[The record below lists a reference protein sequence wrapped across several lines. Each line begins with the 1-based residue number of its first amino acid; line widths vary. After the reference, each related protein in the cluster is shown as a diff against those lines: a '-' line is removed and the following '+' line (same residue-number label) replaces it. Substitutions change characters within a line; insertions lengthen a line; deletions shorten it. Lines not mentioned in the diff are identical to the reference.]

1 MKLLILGNHTC
12 GNRGD
17 SAILRGLLDAINS
30 LNPHAEVD
38 VMSRYPVS
46 SSWLL
51 NRPVMGDPL
60 FLQMKQHNSA
70 AGVVGRVKKVLRRRY
85 QHQVLLSRV
94 TDTGKLRN
102 IAIAQGFT
110 DFVRLLSGYDA
121 IIQVGGSFFVD
132 LYGVP
137 QFEHALCT
145 FMAKKPLFM
154 IGHSVGPFQ
163 DEQFNQ
169 LANYVFGHCD
179 ALILRESVS
188 LDLMK
193 RSNITT
199 AKVEHG
205 VDTAWLVDH
214 HTEEFTASYAVQHWL
229 DVAAQQKTVAITLR
243 ELAPFDKRLGT
254 TQQAYEKAFAGVV
267 NRILD
272 EGYQVIALST
282 CTGIDSYNKDDRMV
296 ALNLRQHISDPAR
309 YHVVMDELNDLE
321 MGKILGACELTVGT
335 RLHSAIISMNFATPA
350 IAINYEHK
358 SAGIMQQLGLP
369 EMAIDIRHLLDG
381 SLQAMVAD
389 TLGQLPVLNARLSEA
404 VSRERQI
411 GMQMVQSVLERSR
424 GGEMKVGFFLL
435 KFPLSS
441 ETFVLNQITAFI
453 DMGFEVEIVALQKGD
468 TQNTHAAWTKYNL
481 AARTRWLQDEPQG
494 KVAKLRHRAS
504 QTLRGIHRKNTWQ
517 ALNLKRYGAES
528 RNLILS
534 AICGQVATPFRADV
548 FIAHFGPA
556 GVTAAKLR
564 ELGVIRGKIAT
575 IFHGI
580 DISSRE
586 VLNHYTPE
594 YQQLFRRGDLMLP
607 ISDLW
612 AGRLQKMG
620 CPREKIAVSRM
631 GVDMTRFSPRPV
643 KAPATPLEIISVAR
657 LTEKKGLHVAI
668 EACRQLK
675 EQGVAFRYRI
685 LGIGP
690 WERRLRTLIE
700 QYQLEDVV
708 EMPGFKPS
716 HEVKAML
723 DDADVFLLPSVT
735 GADGD
740 MEGIPVAL
748 MEAMAVGIP
757 VVSTLHSGIPELVEA
772 DKSGWL
778 VPENDARALAQR
790 LAAFSQL
797 DTDELA
803 PVIKRAREKVEHDFN
818 QQVINRELASLLQA
832 L

>member
-1 MKLLILGNHTC
+1 
-12 GNRGD
+12 
-17 SAILRGLLDAINS
+17 
-30 LNPHAEVD
+30 
-38 VMSRYPVS
+38 
-46 SSWLL
+46 
-51 NRPVMGDPL
+51 
-60 FLQMKQHNSA
+60 
-70 AGVVGRVKKVLRRRY
+70 
-85 QHQVLLSRV
+85 
-94 TDTGKLRN
+94 
-102 IAIAQGFT
+102 
-110 DFVRLLSGYDA
+110 
-121 IIQVGGSFFVD
+121 
-132 LYGVP
+132 
-137 QFEHALCT
+137 
-145 FMAKKPLFM
+145 
-154 IGHSVGPFQ
+154 
-163 DEQFNQ
+163 
-169 LANYVFGHCD
+169 
-179 ALILRESVS
+179 
-188 LDLMK
+188 
-193 RSNITT
+193 
-199 AKVEHG
+199 
-205 VDTAWLVDH
+205 
-214 HTEEFTASYAVQHWL
+214 
-229 DVAAQQKTVAITLR
+229 
-243 ELAPFDKRLGT
+243 
-254 TQQAYEKAFAGVV
+254 
-267 NRILD
+267 
-272 EGYQVIALST
+272 
-282 CTGIDSYNKDDRMV
+282 
-296 ALNLRQHISDPAR
+296 
-309 YHVVMDELNDLE
+309 
-321 MGKILGACELTVGT
+321 
-335 RLHSAIISMNFATPA
+335 
-350 IAINYEHK
+350 
-358 SAGIMQQLGLP
+358 
-369 EMAIDIRHLLDG
+369 
-381 SLQAMVAD
+381 
-389 TLGQLPVLNARLSEA
+389 
-404 VSRERQI
+404 
-411 GMQMVQSVLERSR
+411 
-424 GGEMKVGFFLL
+424 MKVGFFLL

-494 KVAKLRHRAS
+494 KVWKLRHRAS

-534 AICGQVATPFRADV
+534 AICGQVATPFHSDV

-675 EQGVAFRYRI
+675 EQGMAFRYRI

-757 VVSTLHSGIPELVEA
+757 VISTLHSGIPELVEA

-803 PVIKRAREKVEHDFN
+803 PVVKRAREKVEHDFN

>member
-1 MKLLILGNHTC
+1 
-12 GNRGD
+12 
-17 SAILRGLLDAINS
+17 
-30 LNPHAEVD
+30 
-38 VMSRYPVS
+38 
-46 SSWLL
+46 
-51 NRPVMGDPL
+51 
-60 FLQMKQHNSA
+60 
-70 AGVVGRVKKVLRRRY
+70 
-85 QHQVLLSRV
+85 
-94 TDTGKLRN
+94 
-102 IAIAQGFT
+102 
-110 DFVRLLSGYDA
+110 
-121 IIQVGGSFFVD
+121 
-132 LYGVP
+132 
-137 QFEHALCT
+137 
-145 FMAKKPLFM
+145 
-154 IGHSVGPFQ
+154 
-163 DEQFNQ
+163 
-169 LANYVFGHCD
+169 
-179 ALILRESVS
+179 
-188 LDLMK
+188 
-193 RSNITT
+193 
-199 AKVEHG
+199 
-205 VDTAWLVDH
+205 
-214 HTEEFTASYAVQHWL
+214 
-229 DVAAQQKTVAITLR
+229 
-243 ELAPFDKRLGT
+243 
-254 TQQAYEKAFAGVV
+254 
-267 NRILD
+267 
-272 EGYQVIALST
+272 
-282 CTGIDSYNKDDRMV
+282 
-296 ALNLRQHISDPAR
+296 
-309 YHVVMDELNDLE
+309 
-321 MGKILGACELTVGT
+321 
-335 RLHSAIISMNFATPA
+335 
-350 IAINYEHK
+350 
-358 SAGIMQQLGLP
+358 
-369 EMAIDIRHLLDG
+369 
-381 SLQAMVAD
+381 
-389 TLGQLPVLNARLSEA
+389 
-404 VSRERQI
+404 
-411 GMQMVQSVLERSR
+411 
-424 GGEMKVGFFLL
+424 MKVGFFLL

-468 TQNTHAAWTKYNL
+468 TENTHAAWTKYNL
-481 AARTRWLQDEPQG
+481 AARTRWLQDEPTG

-534 AICGQVATPFRADV
+534 AICGQVVAPLHADV

-675 EQGVAFRYRI
+675 EQGMAFRYRI

-708 EMPGFKPS
+708 DMPGFKPS
-716 HEVKAML
+716 HEVKEML
-723 DDADVFLLPSVT
+723 DDADVFLLPSVM

-790 LAAFSQL
+790 LATFSQL

-803 PVIKRAREKVEHDFN
+803 PVVKRAREKVEHDFN

>member
-1 MKLLILGNHTC
+1 
-12 GNRGD
+12 
-17 SAILRGLLDAINS
+17 
-30 LNPHAEVD
+30 
-38 VMSRYPVS
+38 
-46 SSWLL
+46 
-51 NRPVMGDPL
+51 
-60 FLQMKQHNSA
+60 
-70 AGVVGRVKKVLRRRY
+70 
-85 QHQVLLSRV
+85 
-94 TDTGKLRN
+94 
-102 IAIAQGFT
+102 
-110 DFVRLLSGYDA
+110 
-121 IIQVGGSFFVD
+121 
-132 LYGVP
+132 
-137 QFEHALCT
+137 
-145 FMAKKPLFM
+145 
-154 IGHSVGPFQ
+154 
-163 DEQFNQ
+163 
-169 LANYVFGHCD
+169 
-179 ALILRESVS
+179 
-188 LDLMK
+188 
-193 RSNITT
+193 
-199 AKVEHG
+199 
-205 VDTAWLVDH
+205 
-214 HTEEFTASYAVQHWL
+214 
-229 DVAAQQKTVAITLR
+229 
-243 ELAPFDKRLGT
+243 
-254 TQQAYEKAFAGVV
+254 
-267 NRILD
+267 
-272 EGYQVIALST
+272 
-282 CTGIDSYNKDDRMV
+282 
-296 ALNLRQHISDPAR
+296 
-309 YHVVMDELNDLE
+309 
-321 MGKILGACELTVGT
+321 
-335 RLHSAIISMNFATPA
+335 
-350 IAINYEHK
+350 
-358 SAGIMQQLGLP
+358 
-369 EMAIDIRHLLDG
+369 
-381 SLQAMVAD
+381 
-389 TLGQLPVLNARLSEA
+389 
-404 VSRERQI
+404 
-411 GMQMVQSVLERSR
+411 
-424 GGEMKVGFFLL
+424 MKVGFFLL

-481 AARTRWLQDEPQG
+481 AARTRWLQDEPTG

-534 AICGQVATPFRADV
+534 AICGQVATPFHTDV

-607 ISDLW
+607 ISELW

-790 LAAFSQL
+790 LAVFSQL

-803 PVIKRAREKVEHDFN
+803 PVVKRAREKVEHDFN

>member
-1 MKLLILGNHTC
+1 
-12 GNRGD
+12 
-17 SAILRGLLDAINS
+17 
-30 LNPHAEVD
+30 
-38 VMSRYPVS
+38 
-46 SSWLL
+46 
-51 NRPVMGDPL
+51 
-60 FLQMKQHNSA
+60 
-70 AGVVGRVKKVLRRRY
+70 
-85 QHQVLLSRV
+85 
-94 TDTGKLRN
+94 
-102 IAIAQGFT
+102 
-110 DFVRLLSGYDA
+110 
-121 IIQVGGSFFVD
+121 
-132 LYGVP
+132 
-137 QFEHALCT
+137 
-145 FMAKKPLFM
+145 
-154 IGHSVGPFQ
+154 
-163 DEQFNQ
+163 
-169 LANYVFGHCD
+169 
-179 ALILRESVS
+179 
-188 LDLMK
+188 
-193 RSNITT
+193 
-199 AKVEHG
+199 
-205 VDTAWLVDH
+205 
-214 HTEEFTASYAVQHWL
+214 
-229 DVAAQQKTVAITLR
+229 
-243 ELAPFDKRLGT
+243 
-254 TQQAYEKAFAGVV
+254 
-267 NRILD
+267 
-272 EGYQVIALST
+272 
-282 CTGIDSYNKDDRMV
+282 
-296 ALNLRQHISDPAR
+296 
-309 YHVVMDELNDLE
+309 
-321 MGKILGACELTVGT
+321 
-335 RLHSAIISMNFATPA
+335 
-350 IAINYEHK
+350 
-358 SAGIMQQLGLP
+358 
-369 EMAIDIRHLLDG
+369 
-381 SLQAMVAD
+381 
-389 TLGQLPVLNARLSEA
+389 
-404 VSRERQI
+404 
-411 GMQMVQSVLERSR
+411 
-424 GGEMKVGFFLL
+424 MKVGFFLL

-481 AARTRWLQDEPQG
+481 AARTRWLQDEPTG

-534 AICGQVATPFRADV
+534 AICGLVATPFHADV

-723 DDADVFLLPSVT
+723 DNADVFLLPSVT

>member
-1 MKLLILGNHTC
+1 
-12 GNRGD
+12 
-17 SAILRGLLDAINS
+17 
-30 LNPHAEVD
+30 
-38 VMSRYPVS
+38 
-46 SSWLL
+46 
-51 NRPVMGDPL
+51 
-60 FLQMKQHNSA
+60 
-70 AGVVGRVKKVLRRRY
+70 
-85 QHQVLLSRV
+85 
-94 TDTGKLRN
+94 
-102 IAIAQGFT
+102 
-110 DFVRLLSGYDA
+110 
-121 IIQVGGSFFVD
+121 
-132 LYGVP
+132 
-137 QFEHALCT
+137 
-145 FMAKKPLFM
+145 
-154 IGHSVGPFQ
+154 
-163 DEQFNQ
+163 
-169 LANYVFGHCD
+169 
-179 ALILRESVS
+179 
-188 LDLMK
+188 
-193 RSNITT
+193 
-199 AKVEHG
+199 
-205 VDTAWLVDH
+205 
-214 HTEEFTASYAVQHWL
+214 
-229 DVAAQQKTVAITLR
+229 
-243 ELAPFDKRLGT
+243 
-254 TQQAYEKAFAGVV
+254 
-267 NRILD
+267 
-272 EGYQVIALST
+272 
-282 CTGIDSYNKDDRMV
+282 
-296 ALNLRQHISDPAR
+296 
-309 YHVVMDELNDLE
+309 
-321 MGKILGACELTVGT
+321 
-335 RLHSAIISMNFATPA
+335 
-350 IAINYEHK
+350 
-358 SAGIMQQLGLP
+358 
-369 EMAIDIRHLLDG
+369 
-381 SLQAMVAD
+381 
-389 TLGQLPVLNARLSEA
+389 
-404 VSRERQI
+404 
-411 GMQMVQSVLERSR
+411 
-424 GGEMKVGFFLL
+424 MKVGFFLL

-468 TQNTHAAWTKYNL
+468 TQNTHAAWTQYNL
-481 AARTRWLQDEPQG
+481 AAKTRWLQDEPQG

-517 ALNLKRYGAES
+517 ALNIKRYGAES

-534 AICGQVATPFRADV
+534 AICGRVATPFHADV

-700 QYQLEDVV
+700 QYQLEDMV

-803 PVIKRAREKVEHDFN
+803 PVVKRAREKVEHDFN

>member
-1 MKLLILGNHTC
+1 
-12 GNRGD
+12 
-17 SAILRGLLDAINS
+17 
-30 LNPHAEVD
+30 
-38 VMSRYPVS
+38 
-46 SSWLL
+46 
-51 NRPVMGDPL
+51 
-60 FLQMKQHNSA
+60 
-70 AGVVGRVKKVLRRRY
+70 
-85 QHQVLLSRV
+85 
-94 TDTGKLRN
+94 
-102 IAIAQGFT
+102 
-110 DFVRLLSGYDA
+110 
-121 IIQVGGSFFVD
+121 
-132 LYGVP
+132 
-137 QFEHALCT
+137 
-145 FMAKKPLFM
+145 
-154 IGHSVGPFQ
+154 
-163 DEQFNQ
+163 
-169 LANYVFGHCD
+169 
-179 ALILRESVS
+179 
-188 LDLMK
+188 
-193 RSNITT
+193 
-199 AKVEHG
+199 
-205 VDTAWLVDH
+205 
-214 HTEEFTASYAVQHWL
+214 
-229 DVAAQQKTVAITLR
+229 
-243 ELAPFDKRLGT
+243 
-254 TQQAYEKAFAGVV
+254 
-267 NRILD
+267 
-272 EGYQVIALST
+272 
-282 CTGIDSYNKDDRMV
+282 
-296 ALNLRQHISDPAR
+296 
-309 YHVVMDELNDLE
+309 
-321 MGKILGACELTVGT
+321 
-335 RLHSAIISMNFATPA
+335 
-350 IAINYEHK
+350 
-358 SAGIMQQLGLP
+358 
-369 EMAIDIRHLLDG
+369 
-381 SLQAMVAD
+381 
-389 TLGQLPVLNARLSEA
+389 
-404 VSRERQI
+404 
-411 GMQMVQSVLERSR
+411 
-424 GGEMKVGFFLL
+424 MKVGFFLL

-468 TQNTHAAWTKYNL
+468 TENTHAAWTKYNL

-534 AICGQVATPFRADV
+534 AICGQVATPFHSDV

-675 EQGVAFRYRI
+675 EQGMAFRYRI

-757 VVSTLHSGIPELVEA
+757 VISTLHSGIPELVEA

-803 PVIKRAREKVEHDFN
+803 PVVKRAREKVEHDFN

>member
-1 MKLLILGNHTC
+1 
-12 GNRGD
+12 
-17 SAILRGLLDAINS
+17 
-30 LNPHAEVD
+30 
-38 VMSRYPVS
+38 
-46 SSWLL
+46 
-51 NRPVMGDPL
+51 
-60 FLQMKQHNSA
+60 
-70 AGVVGRVKKVLRRRY
+70 
-85 QHQVLLSRV
+85 
-94 TDTGKLRN
+94 
-102 IAIAQGFT
+102 
-110 DFVRLLSGYDA
+110 
-121 IIQVGGSFFVD
+121 
-132 LYGVP
+132 
-137 QFEHALCT
+137 
-145 FMAKKPLFM
+145 
-154 IGHSVGPFQ
+154 
-163 DEQFNQ
+163 
-169 LANYVFGHCD
+169 
-179 ALILRESVS
+179 
-188 LDLMK
+188 
-193 RSNITT
+193 
-199 AKVEHG
+199 
-205 VDTAWLVDH
+205 
-214 HTEEFTASYAVQHWL
+214 
-229 DVAAQQKTVAITLR
+229 
-243 ELAPFDKRLGT
+243 
-254 TQQAYEKAFAGVV
+254 
-267 NRILD
+267 
-272 EGYQVIALST
+272 
-282 CTGIDSYNKDDRMV
+282 
-296 ALNLRQHISDPAR
+296 
-309 YHVVMDELNDLE
+309 
-321 MGKILGACELTVGT
+321 
-335 RLHSAIISMNFATPA
+335 
-350 IAINYEHK
+350 
-358 SAGIMQQLGLP
+358 
-369 EMAIDIRHLLDG
+369 
-381 SLQAMVAD
+381 
-389 TLGQLPVLNARLSEA
+389 
-404 VSRERQI
+404 
-411 GMQMVQSVLERSR
+411 
-424 GGEMKVGFFLL
+424 MKVGFFLL

-481 AARTRWLQDEPQG
+481 AARTRWLQDEPTG

-534 AICGQVATPFRADV
+534 AICGQVATSLHAAV

-716 HEVKAML
+716 HEVKEML

-797 DTDELA
+797 DSDELA
-803 PVIKRAREKVEHDFN
+803 PVVKRAREKVEHDFN

>member
-1 MKLLILGNHTC
+1 
-12 GNRGD
+12 
-17 SAILRGLLDAINS
+17 
-30 LNPHAEVD
+30 
-38 VMSRYPVS
+38 
-46 SSWLL
+46 
-51 NRPVMGDPL
+51 
-60 FLQMKQHNSA
+60 
-70 AGVVGRVKKVLRRRY
+70 
-85 QHQVLLSRV
+85 
-94 TDTGKLRN
+94 
-102 IAIAQGFT
+102 
-110 DFVRLLSGYDA
+110 
-121 IIQVGGSFFVD
+121 
-132 LYGVP
+132 
-137 QFEHALCT
+137 
-145 FMAKKPLFM
+145 
-154 IGHSVGPFQ
+154 
-163 DEQFNQ
+163 
-169 LANYVFGHCD
+169 
-179 ALILRESVS
+179 
-188 LDLMK
+188 
-193 RSNITT
+193 
-199 AKVEHG
+199 
-205 VDTAWLVDH
+205 
-214 HTEEFTASYAVQHWL
+214 
-229 DVAAQQKTVAITLR
+229 
-243 ELAPFDKRLGT
+243 
-254 TQQAYEKAFAGVV
+254 
-267 NRILD
+267 
-272 EGYQVIALST
+272 
-282 CTGIDSYNKDDRMV
+282 
-296 ALNLRQHISDPAR
+296 
-309 YHVVMDELNDLE
+309 
-321 MGKILGACELTVGT
+321 
-335 RLHSAIISMNFATPA
+335 
-350 IAINYEHK
+350 
-358 SAGIMQQLGLP
+358 
-369 EMAIDIRHLLDG
+369 
-381 SLQAMVAD
+381 
-389 TLGQLPVLNARLSEA
+389 
-404 VSRERQI
+404 
-411 GMQMVQSVLERSR
+411 
-424 GGEMKVGFFLL
+424 MKVGFFLL

-481 AARTRWLQDEPQG
+481 AARTRWLQDEPTG

-534 AICGQVATPFRADV
+534 AICGQVVTPLHADV

-564 ELGVIRGKIAT
+564 ELGIICGKIAT

-803 PVIKRAREKVEHDFN
+803 PVVKRAREKVEHDFN

>member
-1 MKLLILGNHTC
+1 
-12 GNRGD
+12 
-17 SAILRGLLDAINS
+17 
-30 LNPHAEVD
+30 
-38 VMSRYPVS
+38 
-46 SSWLL
+46 
-51 NRPVMGDPL
+51 
-60 FLQMKQHNSA
+60 
-70 AGVVGRVKKVLRRRY
+70 
-85 QHQVLLSRV
+85 
-94 TDTGKLRN
+94 
-102 IAIAQGFT
+102 
-110 DFVRLLSGYDA
+110 
-121 IIQVGGSFFVD
+121 
-132 LYGVP
+132 
-137 QFEHALCT
+137 
-145 FMAKKPLFM
+145 
-154 IGHSVGPFQ
+154 
-163 DEQFNQ
+163 
-169 LANYVFGHCD
+169 
-179 ALILRESVS
+179 
-188 LDLMK
+188 
-193 RSNITT
+193 
-199 AKVEHG
+199 
-205 VDTAWLVDH
+205 
-214 HTEEFTASYAVQHWL
+214 
-229 DVAAQQKTVAITLR
+229 
-243 ELAPFDKRLGT
+243 
-254 TQQAYEKAFAGVV
+254 
-267 NRILD
+267 
-272 EGYQVIALST
+272 
-282 CTGIDSYNKDDRMV
+282 
-296 ALNLRQHISDPAR
+296 
-309 YHVVMDELNDLE
+309 
-321 MGKILGACELTVGT
+321 
-335 RLHSAIISMNFATPA
+335 
-350 IAINYEHK
+350 
-358 SAGIMQQLGLP
+358 
-369 EMAIDIRHLLDG
+369 
-381 SLQAMVAD
+381 
-389 TLGQLPVLNARLSEA
+389 
-404 VSRERQI
+404 
-411 GMQMVQSVLERSR
+411 
-424 GGEMKVGFFLL
+424 MKVGFFLL

-504 QTLRGIHRKNTWQ
+504 QTLRGIHRKNAWQ

-534 AICGQVATPFRADV
+534 AICGQVVTPLHADV

-580 DISSRE
+580 DISSRD

-803 PVIKRAREKVEHDFN
+803 PVVKRAREKVEHDFN

>member
-1 MKLLILGNHTC
+1 
-12 GNRGD
+12 
-17 SAILRGLLDAINS
+17 
-30 LNPHAEVD
+30 
-38 VMSRYPVS
+38 
-46 SSWLL
+46 
-51 NRPVMGDPL
+51 
-60 FLQMKQHNSA
+60 
-70 AGVVGRVKKVLRRRY
+70 
-85 QHQVLLSRV
+85 
-94 TDTGKLRN
+94 
-102 IAIAQGFT
+102 
-110 DFVRLLSGYDA
+110 
-121 IIQVGGSFFVD
+121 
-132 LYGVP
+132 
-137 QFEHALCT
+137 
-145 FMAKKPLFM
+145 
-154 IGHSVGPFQ
+154 
-163 DEQFNQ
+163 
-169 LANYVFGHCD
+169 
-179 ALILRESVS
+179 
-188 LDLMK
+188 
-193 RSNITT
+193 
-199 AKVEHG
+199 
-205 VDTAWLVDH
+205 
-214 HTEEFTASYAVQHWL
+214 
-229 DVAAQQKTVAITLR
+229 
-243 ELAPFDKRLGT
+243 
-254 TQQAYEKAFAGVV
+254 
-267 NRILD
+267 
-272 EGYQVIALST
+272 
-282 CTGIDSYNKDDRMV
+282 
-296 ALNLRQHISDPAR
+296 
-309 YHVVMDELNDLE
+309 
-321 MGKILGACELTVGT
+321 
-335 RLHSAIISMNFATPA
+335 
-350 IAINYEHK
+350 
-358 SAGIMQQLGLP
+358 
-369 EMAIDIRHLLDG
+369 
-381 SLQAMVAD
+381 
-389 TLGQLPVLNARLSEA
+389 
-404 VSRERQI
+404 
-411 GMQMVQSVLERSR
+411 
-424 GGEMKVGFFLL
+424 MKVGFFLL

-481 AARTRWLQDEPQG
+481 AARTRWLQDEPTG

-534 AICGQVATPFRADV
+534 AICGQVAKPLHADV

-564 ELGVIRGKIAT
+564 ELGVIRSKIAT

-675 EQGVAFRYRI
+675 ELGVAFRYRI

-700 QYQLEDVV
+700 QYQLEDVI

-803 PVIKRAREKVEHDFN
+803 PVVKRAREKVEHDFN

>member
-1 MKLLILGNHTC
+1 
-12 GNRGD
+12 
-17 SAILRGLLDAINS
+17 
-30 LNPHAEVD
+30 
-38 VMSRYPVS
+38 
-46 SSWLL
+46 
-51 NRPVMGDPL
+51 
-60 FLQMKQHNSA
+60 
-70 AGVVGRVKKVLRRRY
+70 
-85 QHQVLLSRV
+85 
-94 TDTGKLRN
+94 
-102 IAIAQGFT
+102 
-110 DFVRLLSGYDA
+110 
-121 IIQVGGSFFVD
+121 
-132 LYGVP
+132 
-137 QFEHALCT
+137 
-145 FMAKKPLFM
+145 
-154 IGHSVGPFQ
+154 
-163 DEQFNQ
+163 
-169 LANYVFGHCD
+169 
-179 ALILRESVS
+179 
-188 LDLMK
+188 
-193 RSNITT
+193 
-199 AKVEHG
+199 
-205 VDTAWLVDH
+205 
-214 HTEEFTASYAVQHWL
+214 
-229 DVAAQQKTVAITLR
+229 
-243 ELAPFDKRLGT
+243 
-254 TQQAYEKAFAGVV
+254 
-267 NRILD
+267 
-272 EGYQVIALST
+272 
-282 CTGIDSYNKDDRMV
+282 
-296 ALNLRQHISDPAR
+296 
-309 YHVVMDELNDLE
+309 
-321 MGKILGACELTVGT
+321 
-335 RLHSAIISMNFATPA
+335 
-350 IAINYEHK
+350 
-358 SAGIMQQLGLP
+358 
-369 EMAIDIRHLLDG
+369 
-381 SLQAMVAD
+381 
-389 TLGQLPVLNARLSEA
+389 
-404 VSRERQI
+404 
-411 GMQMVQSVLERSR
+411 
-424 GGEMKVGFFLL
+424 MKVGFFLL

-481 AARTRWLQDEPQG
+481 AARTRWLQDEPTG

-534 AICGQVATPFRADV
+534 AICGLVATPFHADV

-675 EQGVAFRYRI
+675 DQGMAFRYRI

-803 PVIKRAREKVEHDFN
+803 PVVKRAREKVEHDFN

>member
-1 MKLLILGNHTC
+1 
-12 GNRGD
+12 
-17 SAILRGLLDAINS
+17 
-30 LNPHAEVD
+30 
-38 VMSRYPVS
+38 
-46 SSWLL
+46 
-51 NRPVMGDPL
+51 
-60 FLQMKQHNSA
+60 
-70 AGVVGRVKKVLRRRY
+70 
-85 QHQVLLSRV
+85 
-94 TDTGKLRN
+94 
-102 IAIAQGFT
+102 
-110 DFVRLLSGYDA
+110 
-121 IIQVGGSFFVD
+121 
-132 LYGVP
+132 
-137 QFEHALCT
+137 
-145 FMAKKPLFM
+145 
-154 IGHSVGPFQ
+154 
-163 DEQFNQ
+163 
-169 LANYVFGHCD
+169 
-179 ALILRESVS
+179 
-188 LDLMK
+188 
-193 RSNITT
+193 
-199 AKVEHG
+199 
-205 VDTAWLVDH
+205 
-214 HTEEFTASYAVQHWL
+214 
-229 DVAAQQKTVAITLR
+229 
-243 ELAPFDKRLGT
+243 
-254 TQQAYEKAFAGVV
+254 
-267 NRILD
+267 
-272 EGYQVIALST
+272 
-282 CTGIDSYNKDDRMV
+282 
-296 ALNLRQHISDPAR
+296 
-309 YHVVMDELNDLE
+309 
-321 MGKILGACELTVGT
+321 
-335 RLHSAIISMNFATPA
+335 
-350 IAINYEHK
+350 
-358 SAGIMQQLGLP
+358 
-369 EMAIDIRHLLDG
+369 
-381 SLQAMVAD
+381 
-389 TLGQLPVLNARLSEA
+389 
-404 VSRERQI
+404 
-411 GMQMVQSVLERSR
+411 
-424 GGEMKVGFFLL
+424 MKVGFFLL

-468 TQNTHAAWTKYNL
+468 TENTHAAWTKYNL
-481 AARTRWLQDEPQG
+481 AARTRWLQDEPTG

-548 FIAHFGPA
+548 FIAHCGPA

-723 DDADVFLLPSVT
+723 DNADVFLLPSVT

>member
-1 MKLLILGNHTC
+1 
-12 GNRGD
+12 
-17 SAILRGLLDAINS
+17 
-30 LNPHAEVD
+30 
-38 VMSRYPVS
+38 
-46 SSWLL
+46 
-51 NRPVMGDPL
+51 
-60 FLQMKQHNSA
+60 
-70 AGVVGRVKKVLRRRY
+70 
-85 QHQVLLSRV
+85 
-94 TDTGKLRN
+94 
-102 IAIAQGFT
+102 
-110 DFVRLLSGYDA
+110 
-121 IIQVGGSFFVD
+121 
-132 LYGVP
+132 
-137 QFEHALCT
+137 
-145 FMAKKPLFM
+145 
-154 IGHSVGPFQ
+154 
-163 DEQFNQ
+163 
-169 LANYVFGHCD
+169 
-179 ALILRESVS
+179 
-188 LDLMK
+188 
-193 RSNITT
+193 
-199 AKVEHG
+199 
-205 VDTAWLVDH
+205 
-214 HTEEFTASYAVQHWL
+214 
-229 DVAAQQKTVAITLR
+229 
-243 ELAPFDKRLGT
+243 
-254 TQQAYEKAFAGVV
+254 
-267 NRILD
+267 
-272 EGYQVIALST
+272 
-282 CTGIDSYNKDDRMV
+282 
-296 ALNLRQHISDPAR
+296 
-309 YHVVMDELNDLE
+309 
-321 MGKILGACELTVGT
+321 
-335 RLHSAIISMNFATPA
+335 
-350 IAINYEHK
+350 
-358 SAGIMQQLGLP
+358 
-369 EMAIDIRHLLDG
+369 
-381 SLQAMVAD
+381 
-389 TLGQLPVLNARLSEA
+389 
-404 VSRERQI
+404 
-411 GMQMVQSVLERSR
+411 
-424 GGEMKVGFFLL
+424 MKVGFFLL

-534 AICGQVATPFRADV
+534 AICGQVVTPLHADV

-580 DISSRE
+580 DISNRD

-716 HEVKAML
+716 HEVKAIL

>member
-1 MKLLILGNHTC
+1 
-12 GNRGD
+12 
-17 SAILRGLLDAINS
+17 
-30 LNPHAEVD
+30 
-38 VMSRYPVS
+38 
-46 SSWLL
+46 
-51 NRPVMGDPL
+51 
-60 FLQMKQHNSA
+60 
-70 AGVVGRVKKVLRRRY
+70 
-85 QHQVLLSRV
+85 
-94 TDTGKLRN
+94 
-102 IAIAQGFT
+102 
-110 DFVRLLSGYDA
+110 
-121 IIQVGGSFFVD
+121 
-132 LYGVP
+132 
-137 QFEHALCT
+137 
-145 FMAKKPLFM
+145 
-154 IGHSVGPFQ
+154 
-163 DEQFNQ
+163 
-169 LANYVFGHCD
+169 
-179 ALILRESVS
+179 
-188 LDLMK
+188 
-193 RSNITT
+193 
-199 AKVEHG
+199 
-205 VDTAWLVDH
+205 
-214 HTEEFTASYAVQHWL
+214 
-229 DVAAQQKTVAITLR
+229 
-243 ELAPFDKRLGT
+243 
-254 TQQAYEKAFAGVV
+254 
-267 NRILD
+267 
-272 EGYQVIALST
+272 
-282 CTGIDSYNKDDRMV
+282 
-296 ALNLRQHISDPAR
+296 
-309 YHVVMDELNDLE
+309 
-321 MGKILGACELTVGT
+321 
-335 RLHSAIISMNFATPA
+335 
-350 IAINYEHK
+350 
-358 SAGIMQQLGLP
+358 
-369 EMAIDIRHLLDG
+369 
-381 SLQAMVAD
+381 
-389 TLGQLPVLNARLSEA
+389 
-404 VSRERQI
+404 
-411 GMQMVQSVLERSR
+411 
-424 GGEMKVGFFLL
+424 MKVGFFLL

-481 AARTRWLQDEPQG
+481 AARTRWLQDEPAG

-534 AICGQVATPFRADV
+534 AICGKVATPFHADV

-643 KAPATPLEIISVAR
+643 KPPATPLEIISVAR

-803 PVIKRAREKVEHDFN
+803 PVVKRAREKVEHDFN

>member
-1 MKLLILGNHTC
+1 
-12 GNRGD
+12 
-17 SAILRGLLDAINS
+17 
-30 LNPHAEVD
+30 
-38 VMSRYPVS
+38 
-46 SSWLL
+46 
-51 NRPVMGDPL
+51 
-60 FLQMKQHNSA
+60 
-70 AGVVGRVKKVLRRRY
+70 
-85 QHQVLLSRV
+85 
-94 TDTGKLRN
+94 
-102 IAIAQGFT
+102 
-110 DFVRLLSGYDA
+110 
-121 IIQVGGSFFVD
+121 
-132 LYGVP
+132 
-137 QFEHALCT
+137 
-145 FMAKKPLFM
+145 
-154 IGHSVGPFQ
+154 
-163 DEQFNQ
+163 
-169 LANYVFGHCD
+169 
-179 ALILRESVS
+179 
-188 LDLMK
+188 
-193 RSNITT
+193 
-199 AKVEHG
+199 
-205 VDTAWLVDH
+205 
-214 HTEEFTASYAVQHWL
+214 
-229 DVAAQQKTVAITLR
+229 
-243 ELAPFDKRLGT
+243 
-254 TQQAYEKAFAGVV
+254 
-267 NRILD
+267 
-272 EGYQVIALST
+272 
-282 CTGIDSYNKDDRMV
+282 
-296 ALNLRQHISDPAR
+296 
-309 YHVVMDELNDLE
+309 
-321 MGKILGACELTVGT
+321 
-335 RLHSAIISMNFATPA
+335 
-350 IAINYEHK
+350 
-358 SAGIMQQLGLP
+358 
-369 EMAIDIRHLLDG
+369 
-381 SLQAMVAD
+381 
-389 TLGQLPVLNARLSEA
+389 
-404 VSRERQI
+404 
-411 GMQMVQSVLERSR
+411 
-424 GGEMKVGFFLL
+424 MKVGFFLL

-468 TQNTHAAWTKYNL
+468 TQNTHAAWTQYNL
-481 AARTRWLQDEPQG
+481 AAKTRWLQDEPQG

-517 ALNLKRYGAES
+517 ALNIKRYGAES

-534 AICGQVATPFRADV
+534 AICGRVATPFHADV

-797 DTDELA
+797 DVDKLA
-803 PVIKRAREKVEHDFN
+803 PVVKRAREKVEHDFN

>member
-1 MKLLILGNHTC
+1 
-12 GNRGD
+12 
-17 SAILRGLLDAINS
+17 
-30 LNPHAEVD
+30 
-38 VMSRYPVS
+38 
-46 SSWLL
+46 
-51 NRPVMGDPL
+51 
-60 FLQMKQHNSA
+60 
-70 AGVVGRVKKVLRRRY
+70 
-85 QHQVLLSRV
+85 
-94 TDTGKLRN
+94 
-102 IAIAQGFT
+102 
-110 DFVRLLSGYDA
+110 
-121 IIQVGGSFFVD
+121 
-132 LYGVP
+132 
-137 QFEHALCT
+137 
-145 FMAKKPLFM
+145 
-154 IGHSVGPFQ
+154 
-163 DEQFNQ
+163 
-169 LANYVFGHCD
+169 
-179 ALILRESVS
+179 
-188 LDLMK
+188 
-193 RSNITT
+193 
-199 AKVEHG
+199 
-205 VDTAWLVDH
+205 
-214 HTEEFTASYAVQHWL
+214 
-229 DVAAQQKTVAITLR
+229 
-243 ELAPFDKRLGT
+243 
-254 TQQAYEKAFAGVV
+254 
-267 NRILD
+267 
-272 EGYQVIALST
+272 
-282 CTGIDSYNKDDRMV
+282 
-296 ALNLRQHISDPAR
+296 
-309 YHVVMDELNDLE
+309 
-321 MGKILGACELTVGT
+321 
-335 RLHSAIISMNFATPA
+335 
-350 IAINYEHK
+350 
-358 SAGIMQQLGLP
+358 
-369 EMAIDIRHLLDG
+369 
-381 SLQAMVAD
+381 
-389 TLGQLPVLNARLSEA
+389 
-404 VSRERQI
+404 
-411 GMQMVQSVLERSR
+411 
-424 GGEMKVGFFLL
+424 MKVGFFLL

-481 AARTRWLQDEPQG
+481 AARTRWLQDEPTG

-534 AICGQVATPFRADV
+534 AICGQVAKPLHADV

-708 EMPGFKPS
+708 DMPGFKPS

>member
-1 MKLLILGNHTC
+1 
-12 GNRGD
+12 
-17 SAILRGLLDAINS
+17 
-30 LNPHAEVD
+30 
-38 VMSRYPVS
+38 
-46 SSWLL
+46 
-51 NRPVMGDPL
+51 
-60 FLQMKQHNSA
+60 
-70 AGVVGRVKKVLRRRY
+70 
-85 QHQVLLSRV
+85 
-94 TDTGKLRN
+94 
-102 IAIAQGFT
+102 
-110 DFVRLLSGYDA
+110 
-121 IIQVGGSFFVD
+121 
-132 LYGVP
+132 
-137 QFEHALCT
+137 
-145 FMAKKPLFM
+145 
-154 IGHSVGPFQ
+154 
-163 DEQFNQ
+163 
-169 LANYVFGHCD
+169 
-179 ALILRESVS
+179 
-188 LDLMK
+188 
-193 RSNITT
+193 
-199 AKVEHG
+199 
-205 VDTAWLVDH
+205 
-214 HTEEFTASYAVQHWL
+214 
-229 DVAAQQKTVAITLR
+229 
-243 ELAPFDKRLGT
+243 
-254 TQQAYEKAFAGVV
+254 
-267 NRILD
+267 
-272 EGYQVIALST
+272 
-282 CTGIDSYNKDDRMV
+282 
-296 ALNLRQHISDPAR
+296 
-309 YHVVMDELNDLE
+309 
-321 MGKILGACELTVGT
+321 
-335 RLHSAIISMNFATPA
+335 
-350 IAINYEHK
+350 
-358 SAGIMQQLGLP
+358 
-369 EMAIDIRHLLDG
+369 
-381 SLQAMVAD
+381 
-389 TLGQLPVLNARLSEA
+389 
-404 VSRERQI
+404 
-411 GMQMVQSVLERSR
+411 
-424 GGEMKVGFFLL
+424 MKVGFFLL

-453 DMGFEVEIVALQKGD
+453 DMGYDVEIIALQKGD
-468 TQNTHAAWTKYNL
+468 TQNTHAAYTQYGLEAK
-481 AARTRWLQDEPQG
+481 TRWLQDEPSG
-494 KVAKLRHRAS
+494 KLSKLRHRAS
-504 QTLRGIHRKNTWQ
+504 QTLRGIHRPATWR
-517 ALNLKRYGAES
+517 ALNVSRYGSES

-534 AICGQVATPFRADV
+534 AICGQTAQPYRADV

-564 ELGVIRGKIAT
+564 ELGVIDGKIAT

-586 VLNHYTPE
+586 VLNHYPPE

-778 VPENDARALAQR
+778 VPENDACALAQR

-803 PVIKRAREKVEHDFN
+803 PVVKRAREKVEHDFN

>member
-1 MKLLILGNHTC
+1 
-12 GNRGD
+12 
-17 SAILRGLLDAINS
+17 
-30 LNPHAEVD
+30 
-38 VMSRYPVS
+38 
-46 SSWLL
+46 
-51 NRPVMGDPL
+51 
-60 FLQMKQHNSA
+60 
-70 AGVVGRVKKVLRRRY
+70 
-85 QHQVLLSRV
+85 
-94 TDTGKLRN
+94 
-102 IAIAQGFT
+102 
-110 DFVRLLSGYDA
+110 
-121 IIQVGGSFFVD
+121 
-132 LYGVP
+132 
-137 QFEHALCT
+137 
-145 FMAKKPLFM
+145 
-154 IGHSVGPFQ
+154 
-163 DEQFNQ
+163 
-169 LANYVFGHCD
+169 
-179 ALILRESVS
+179 
-188 LDLMK
+188 
-193 RSNITT
+193 
-199 AKVEHG
+199 
-205 VDTAWLVDH
+205 
-214 HTEEFTASYAVQHWL
+214 
-229 DVAAQQKTVAITLR
+229 
-243 ELAPFDKRLGT
+243 
-254 TQQAYEKAFAGVV
+254 
-267 NRILD
+267 
-272 EGYQVIALST
+272 
-282 CTGIDSYNKDDRMV
+282 
-296 ALNLRQHISDPAR
+296 
-309 YHVVMDELNDLE
+309 
-321 MGKILGACELTVGT
+321 
-335 RLHSAIISMNFATPA
+335 
-350 IAINYEHK
+350 
-358 SAGIMQQLGLP
+358 
-369 EMAIDIRHLLDG
+369 
-381 SLQAMVAD
+381 
-389 TLGQLPVLNARLSEA
+389 
-404 VSRERQI
+404 
-411 GMQMVQSVLERSR
+411 
-424 GGEMKVGFFLL
+424 MKVGFFLL

-481 AARTRWLQDEPQG
+481 AARTRWLQDEPTG

-534 AICGQVATPFRADV
+534 AICGQVAKPLHADV

-675 EQGVAFRYRI
+675 ELGVAFRYRI

-803 PVIKRAREKVEHDFN
+803 PVVKRAREKVEHDFN

>member
-1 MKLLILGNHTC
+1 
-12 GNRGD
+12 
-17 SAILRGLLDAINS
+17 
-30 LNPHAEVD
+30 
-38 VMSRYPVS
+38 
-46 SSWLL
+46 
-51 NRPVMGDPL
+51 
-60 FLQMKQHNSA
+60 
-70 AGVVGRVKKVLRRRY
+70 
-85 QHQVLLSRV
+85 
-94 TDTGKLRN
+94 
-102 IAIAQGFT
+102 
-110 DFVRLLSGYDA
+110 
-121 IIQVGGSFFVD
+121 
-132 LYGVP
+132 
-137 QFEHALCT
+137 
-145 FMAKKPLFM
+145 
-154 IGHSVGPFQ
+154 
-163 DEQFNQ
+163 
-169 LANYVFGHCD
+169 
-179 ALILRESVS
+179 
-188 LDLMK
+188 
-193 RSNITT
+193 
-199 AKVEHG
+199 
-205 VDTAWLVDH
+205 
-214 HTEEFTASYAVQHWL
+214 
-229 DVAAQQKTVAITLR
+229 
-243 ELAPFDKRLGT
+243 
-254 TQQAYEKAFAGVV
+254 
-267 NRILD
+267 
-272 EGYQVIALST
+272 
-282 CTGIDSYNKDDRMV
+282 
-296 ALNLRQHISDPAR
+296 
-309 YHVVMDELNDLE
+309 
-321 MGKILGACELTVGT
+321 
-335 RLHSAIISMNFATPA
+335 
-350 IAINYEHK
+350 
-358 SAGIMQQLGLP
+358 
-369 EMAIDIRHLLDG
+369 
-381 SLQAMVAD
+381 
-389 TLGQLPVLNARLSEA
+389 
-404 VSRERQI
+404 
-411 GMQMVQSVLERSR
+411 
-424 GGEMKVGFFLL
+424 MKVGFFLL

-481 AARTRWLQDEPQG
+481 AARTRWLQDEPTG

-534 AICGQVATPFRADV
+534 AICGQVAKPLHADV

-675 EQGVAFRYRI
+675 EQGVVFRYRI

>member
-1 MKLLILGNHTC
+1 
-12 GNRGD
+12 
-17 SAILRGLLDAINS
+17 
-30 LNPHAEVD
+30 
-38 VMSRYPVS
+38 
-46 SSWLL
+46 
-51 NRPVMGDPL
+51 
-60 FLQMKQHNSA
+60 
-70 AGVVGRVKKVLRRRY
+70 
-85 QHQVLLSRV
+85 
-94 TDTGKLRN
+94 
-102 IAIAQGFT
+102 
-110 DFVRLLSGYDA
+110 
-121 IIQVGGSFFVD
+121 
-132 LYGVP
+132 
-137 QFEHALCT
+137 
-145 FMAKKPLFM
+145 
-154 IGHSVGPFQ
+154 
-163 DEQFNQ
+163 
-169 LANYVFGHCD
+169 
-179 ALILRESVS
+179 
-188 LDLMK
+188 
-193 RSNITT
+193 
-199 AKVEHG
+199 
-205 VDTAWLVDH
+205 
-214 HTEEFTASYAVQHWL
+214 
-229 DVAAQQKTVAITLR
+229 
-243 ELAPFDKRLGT
+243 
-254 TQQAYEKAFAGVV
+254 
-267 NRILD
+267 
-272 EGYQVIALST
+272 
-282 CTGIDSYNKDDRMV
+282 
-296 ALNLRQHISDPAR
+296 
-309 YHVVMDELNDLE
+309 
-321 MGKILGACELTVGT
+321 
-335 RLHSAIISMNFATPA
+335 
-350 IAINYEHK
+350 
-358 SAGIMQQLGLP
+358 
-369 EMAIDIRHLLDG
+369 
-381 SLQAMVAD
+381 
-389 TLGQLPVLNARLSEA
+389 
-404 VSRERQI
+404 
-411 GMQMVQSVLERSR
+411 
-424 GGEMKVGFFLL
+424 MKVGFFLL

-453 DMGFEVEIVALQKGD
+453 DMGFEVEILALQKGD

-481 AARTRWLQDEPQG
+481 AARTRWLQDEPTG

-534 AICGQVATPFRADV
+534 AICGQVATLFRADV

-803 PVIKRAREKVEHDFN
+803 PVVKRAREKVEHDFN

>member
-1 MKLLILGNHTC
+1 
-12 GNRGD
+12 
-17 SAILRGLLDAINS
+17 
-30 LNPHAEVD
+30 
-38 VMSRYPVS
+38 
-46 SSWLL
+46 
-51 NRPVMGDPL
+51 
-60 FLQMKQHNSA
+60 
-70 AGVVGRVKKVLRRRY
+70 
-85 QHQVLLSRV
+85 
-94 TDTGKLRN
+94 
-102 IAIAQGFT
+102 
-110 DFVRLLSGYDA
+110 
-121 IIQVGGSFFVD
+121 
-132 LYGVP
+132 
-137 QFEHALCT
+137 
-145 FMAKKPLFM
+145 
-154 IGHSVGPFQ
+154 
-163 DEQFNQ
+163 
-169 LANYVFGHCD
+169 
-179 ALILRESVS
+179 
-188 LDLMK
+188 
-193 RSNITT
+193 
-199 AKVEHG
+199 
-205 VDTAWLVDH
+205 
-214 HTEEFTASYAVQHWL
+214 
-229 DVAAQQKTVAITLR
+229 
-243 ELAPFDKRLGT
+243 
-254 TQQAYEKAFAGVV
+254 
-267 NRILD
+267 
-272 EGYQVIALST
+272 
-282 CTGIDSYNKDDRMV
+282 
-296 ALNLRQHISDPAR
+296 
-309 YHVVMDELNDLE
+309 
-321 MGKILGACELTVGT
+321 
-335 RLHSAIISMNFATPA
+335 
-350 IAINYEHK
+350 
-358 SAGIMQQLGLP
+358 
-369 EMAIDIRHLLDG
+369 
-381 SLQAMVAD
+381 
-389 TLGQLPVLNARLSEA
+389 
-404 VSRERQI
+404 
-411 GMQMVQSVLERSR
+411 
-424 GGEMKVGFFLL
+424 MKVGFFLL

-481 AARTRWLQDEPQG
+481 AARTRWLQDEPTG

-534 AICGQVATPFRADV
+534 AICGQVATPFHADG

-607 ISDLW
+607 ISNLW

-803 PVIKRAREKVEHDFN
+803 PVVKRAREKVEHDFN

>member
-1 MKLLILGNHTC
+1 
-12 GNRGD
+12 
-17 SAILRGLLDAINS
+17 
-30 LNPHAEVD
+30 
-38 VMSRYPVS
+38 
-46 SSWLL
+46 
-51 NRPVMGDPL
+51 
-60 FLQMKQHNSA
+60 
-70 AGVVGRVKKVLRRRY
+70 
-85 QHQVLLSRV
+85 
-94 TDTGKLRN
+94 
-102 IAIAQGFT
+102 
-110 DFVRLLSGYDA
+110 
-121 IIQVGGSFFVD
+121 
-132 LYGVP
+132 
-137 QFEHALCT
+137 
-145 FMAKKPLFM
+145 
-154 IGHSVGPFQ
+154 
-163 DEQFNQ
+163 
-169 LANYVFGHCD
+169 
-179 ALILRESVS
+179 
-188 LDLMK
+188 
-193 RSNITT
+193 
-199 AKVEHG
+199 
-205 VDTAWLVDH
+205 
-214 HTEEFTASYAVQHWL
+214 
-229 DVAAQQKTVAITLR
+229 
-243 ELAPFDKRLGT
+243 
-254 TQQAYEKAFAGVV
+254 
-267 NRILD
+267 
-272 EGYQVIALST
+272 
-282 CTGIDSYNKDDRMV
+282 
-296 ALNLRQHISDPAR
+296 
-309 YHVVMDELNDLE
+309 
-321 MGKILGACELTVGT
+321 
-335 RLHSAIISMNFATPA
+335 
-350 IAINYEHK
+350 
-358 SAGIMQQLGLP
+358 
-369 EMAIDIRHLLDG
+369 
-381 SLQAMVAD
+381 
-389 TLGQLPVLNARLSEA
+389 
-404 VSRERQI
+404 
-411 GMQMVQSVLERSR
+411 
-424 GGEMKVGFFLL
+424 MKVGFFLL

-453 DMGFEVEIVALQKGD
+453 DMGFEVDIVALQKGD

-481 AARTRWLQDEPQG
+481 AARTRWLQDEPTG

-534 AICGQVATPFRADV
+534 AICGQVVTPLHADV

-607 ISDLW
+607 ISNLW

-668 EACRQLK
+668 EACRELK

-803 PVIKRAREKVEHDFN
+803 PVVKRAREKVEHDFN

>member
-1 MKLLILGNHTC
+1 
-12 GNRGD
+12 
-17 SAILRGLLDAINS
+17 
-30 LNPHAEVD
+30 
-38 VMSRYPVS
+38 
-46 SSWLL
+46 
-51 NRPVMGDPL
+51 
-60 FLQMKQHNSA
+60 
-70 AGVVGRVKKVLRRRY
+70 
-85 QHQVLLSRV
+85 
-94 TDTGKLRN
+94 
-102 IAIAQGFT
+102 
-110 DFVRLLSGYDA
+110 
-121 IIQVGGSFFVD
+121 
-132 LYGVP
+132 
-137 QFEHALCT
+137 
-145 FMAKKPLFM
+145 
-154 IGHSVGPFQ
+154 
-163 DEQFNQ
+163 
-169 LANYVFGHCD
+169 
-179 ALILRESVS
+179 
-188 LDLMK
+188 
-193 RSNITT
+193 
-199 AKVEHG
+199 
-205 VDTAWLVDH
+205 
-214 HTEEFTASYAVQHWL
+214 
-229 DVAAQQKTVAITLR
+229 
-243 ELAPFDKRLGT
+243 
-254 TQQAYEKAFAGVV
+254 
-267 NRILD
+267 
-272 EGYQVIALST
+272 
-282 CTGIDSYNKDDRMV
+282 
-296 ALNLRQHISDPAR
+296 
-309 YHVVMDELNDLE
+309 
-321 MGKILGACELTVGT
+321 
-335 RLHSAIISMNFATPA
+335 
-350 IAINYEHK
+350 
-358 SAGIMQQLGLP
+358 
-369 EMAIDIRHLLDG
+369 
-381 SLQAMVAD
+381 
-389 TLGQLPVLNARLSEA
+389 
-404 VSRERQI
+404 
-411 GMQMVQSVLERSR
+411 
-424 GGEMKVGFFLL
+424 MKVGFFLL

-481 AARTRWLQDEPQG
+481 AARTRWLQDEPTG

-534 AICGQVATPFRADV
+534 AICGQVAKPLHADV

-564 ELGVIRGKIAT
+564 ELGVIRGKITT

-675 EQGVAFRYRI
+675 ELGVAFRYRI

-700 QYQLEDVV
+700 QYQLEDVI

-803 PVIKRAREKVEHDFN
+803 PVVKRAREKVEHDFN

>member
-1 MKLLILGNHTC
+1 
-12 GNRGD
+12 
-17 SAILRGLLDAINS
+17 
-30 LNPHAEVD
+30 
-38 VMSRYPVS
+38 
-46 SSWLL
+46 
-51 NRPVMGDPL
+51 
-60 FLQMKQHNSA
+60 
-70 AGVVGRVKKVLRRRY
+70 
-85 QHQVLLSRV
+85 
-94 TDTGKLRN
+94 
-102 IAIAQGFT
+102 
-110 DFVRLLSGYDA
+110 
-121 IIQVGGSFFVD
+121 
-132 LYGVP
+132 
-137 QFEHALCT
+137 
-145 FMAKKPLFM
+145 
-154 IGHSVGPFQ
+154 
-163 DEQFNQ
+163 
-169 LANYVFGHCD
+169 
-179 ALILRESVS
+179 
-188 LDLMK
+188 
-193 RSNITT
+193 
-199 AKVEHG
+199 
-205 VDTAWLVDH
+205 
-214 HTEEFTASYAVQHWL
+214 
-229 DVAAQQKTVAITLR
+229 
-243 ELAPFDKRLGT
+243 
-254 TQQAYEKAFAGVV
+254 
-267 NRILD
+267 
-272 EGYQVIALST
+272 
-282 CTGIDSYNKDDRMV
+282 
-296 ALNLRQHISDPAR
+296 
-309 YHVVMDELNDLE
+309 
-321 MGKILGACELTVGT
+321 
-335 RLHSAIISMNFATPA
+335 
-350 IAINYEHK
+350 
-358 SAGIMQQLGLP
+358 
-369 EMAIDIRHLLDG
+369 
-381 SLQAMVAD
+381 
-389 TLGQLPVLNARLSEA
+389 
-404 VSRERQI
+404 
-411 GMQMVQSVLERSR
+411 
-424 GGEMKVGFFLL
+424 MKVGFFLL

-468 TQNTHAAWTKYNL
+468 TENTHAAWTKYNL
-481 AARTRWLQDEPQG
+481 AARTRWLQDEPTG

-534 AICGQVATPFRADV
+534 AICGQVAKPLHADV

-723 DDADVFLLPSVT
+723 DNADVFLLPSVT

-803 PVIKRAREKVEHDFN
+803 PVVKRAREKVEHDFN

>member
-1 MKLLILGNHTC
+1 M
-12 GNRGD
+12 
-17 SAILRGLLDAINS
+17 
-30 LNPHAEVD
+30 
-38 VMSRYPVS
+38 
-46 SSWLL
+46 
-51 NRPVMGDPL
+51 
-60 FLQMKQHNSA
+60 
-70 AGVVGRVKKVLRRRY
+70 
-85 QHQVLLSRV
+85 
-94 TDTGKLRN
+94 
-102 IAIAQGFT
+102 
-110 DFVRLLSGYDA
+110 
-121 IIQVGGSFFVD
+121 
-132 LYGVP
+132 
-137 QFEHALCT
+137 
-145 FMAKKPLFM
+145 
-154 IGHSVGPFQ
+154 
-163 DEQFNQ
+163 
-169 LANYVFGHCD
+169 
-179 ALILRESVS
+179 
-188 LDLMK
+188 
-193 RSNITT
+193 
-199 AKVEHG
+199 
-205 VDTAWLVDH
+205 
-214 HTEEFTASYAVQHWL
+214 
-229 DVAAQQKTVAITLR
+229 
-243 ELAPFDKRLGT
+243 
-254 TQQAYEKAFAGVV
+254 
-267 NRILD
+267 
-272 EGYQVIALST
+272 
-282 CTGIDSYNKDDRMV
+282 
-296 ALNLRQHISDPAR
+296 
-309 YHVVMDELNDLE
+309 
-321 MGKILGACELTVGT
+321 
-335 RLHSAIISMNFATPA
+335 
-350 IAINYEHK
+350 
-358 SAGIMQQLGLP
+358 
-369 EMAIDIRHLLDG
+369 
-381 SLQAMVAD
+381 
-389 TLGQLPVLNARLSEA
+389 
-404 VSRERQI
+404 
-411 GMQMVQSVLERSR
+411 
-424 GGEMKVGFFLL
+424 
-435 KFPLSS
+435 
-441 ETFVLNQITAFI
+441 
-453 DMGFEVEIVALQKGD
+453 
-468 TQNTHAAWTKYNL
+468 
-481 AARTRWLQDEPQG
+481 
-494 KVAKLRHRAS
+494 AKLRHRAS

-534 AICGQVATPFRADV
+534 AICGQVATPFHADV

-580 DISSRE
+580 HISSRE

-607 ISDLW
+607 ISHF
-612 AGRLQKMG
+612 GRKAAKNGLPEGKN
-620 CPREKIAVSRM
+620 RRIAHGRGHHGLSAFGESACNSNV
-631 GVDMTRFSPRPV
+631 
-643 KAPATPLEIISVAR
+643 EIISVAR

-700 QYQLEDVV
+700 QYQLEDVI

-803 PVIKRAREKVEHDFN
+803 PVVKRAREKVEHDFN